1 MASVPSLARASV
13 LVAGLV
19 LAQPVTAAP
28 VVNLG
33 DAPRSAGAAR
43 LRQALRQSSVVARF
57 APGGR
62 VARGCKAVLA
72 GACSLLVRRA
82 PVLLYMGTFD
92 PVHTGHLANL
102 KAALA
107 GVPGAKQVY
116 VVPTSE
122 HPSKQPLPYEHR
134 VAMMRAALR
143 DAQLPAAVK
152 VTVVDDPRLARVSA
166 EGFDTLSAMIH
177 GKHPGA
183 PVAIMTGADAFCTA
197 ADGGLVAK
205 ALRWGY
211 RYAVTPREGYSLPD
225 RLPFGVSVMP
235 ASGGRES
242 STRARAELAAGR
254 LPTDLTPLTLRYI
267 VEHGLYRARRQP

>member
-1 MASVPSLARASV
+1 MTAVARVSV

-19 LAQPVTAAP
+19 LLTQPVVAAP
-28 VVNLG
+28 LVID

-43 LRQALRQSSVVARF
+43 LRQALRQTSVVARC

-62 VARGCKAVLA
+62 VTRGCKALVA
-72 GACSLLVRRA
+72 GACSLLARRS

-92 PVHTGHLANL
+92 PVHSGHLANL

-107 GVPGAKQVY
+107 GVPGARQVY

-134 VAMMRAALR
+134 VAMMRATLR
-143 DAQLPAAVK
+143 DAQLPAGVK

-166 EGFDTLSAMIH
+166 EGFDSLSAMIH

-183 PVAIMTGADAFCTA
+183 PVAIMTGADAFCA
-197 ADGGLVAK
+197 AAEGGLVKK

-211 RYAVTPREGYSLPD
+211 RYAVTPRAGYSLPD
-225 RLPFGVSVMP
+225 QLPFGVTVMP

-254 LPTDLTPLTLRYI
+254 LPTDLTPSTLHYI
-267 VEHGLYRARRQP
+267 IQHGLYGARRQP